1 MADFI
6 FKLEK
11 RPVITT
17 LVLATLSVVSSYLI
31 YKAGIVAGLAVMFMM
46 VSIGVVLMY
55 VNNYRIGFY
64 FTLVFTF
71 FMFHLSRLLPA
82 SLQVI
87 PLGAVVELL
96 LALTAF
102 ALIIHTLPGTDKLD
116 KRMYNNSLAYAL
128 FVYLIFYVLML
139 FHPGSRGIT
148 GRIFAMRDIYAVAIT
163 FFIVIH
169 I

>member
-17 LVLATLSVVSSYLI
+17 LILAPLPVGSSYLI

-46 VSIGVVLMY
+46 VSVGVVLVY
-55 VNNYRIGFY
+55 INSYRTGYYI
-64 FTLVFTF
+64 TVLFTF
-71 FMFHLSRLLPA
+71 FMFHLSRLLPV

-87 PLGAVVELL
+87 PLGAVVEAL

-102 ALIIHTLPGTDKLD
+102 A
-116 KRMYNNSLAYAL
+116 
-128 FVYLIFYVLML
+128 
-139 FHPGSRGIT
+139 
-148 GRIFAMRDIYAVAIT
+148 
-163 FFIVIH
+163 
-169 I
+169 